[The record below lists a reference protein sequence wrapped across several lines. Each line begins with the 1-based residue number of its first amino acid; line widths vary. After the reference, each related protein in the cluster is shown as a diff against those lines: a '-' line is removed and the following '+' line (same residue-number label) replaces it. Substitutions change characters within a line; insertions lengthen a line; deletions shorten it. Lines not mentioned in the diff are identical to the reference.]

1 MSLFKNF
8 DVAGSAMSAQ
18 SARLNL
24 TASNMANATTIAG
37 SPDEA
42 YRSRH
47 PVFQSIYDEATNGSA
62 VSVQMIGVVEDQ
74 RQPLAQYQ
82 PGHPLADE
90 QGFVYAPNVN
100 VVEEMVNM
108 MSASRSFQSNVEI
121 VNTTRQMLQR
131 TLTMGE

>member
-74 RQPLAQYQ
+74 RQPLAQFQ

>member
-18 SARLNL
+18 SLRLNL
-24 TASNMANATTIAG
+24 TASNMANASTIAG
-37 SPDEA
+37 SADEA
-42 YRSRH
+42 YRARH
-47 PVFQSIYDEATNGSA
+47 PVFQSVFDEATKGAA
-62 VSVQMIGVVEDQ
+62 VSVHMVDVVEDQ
-74 RQPLAQYQ
+74 REALAQYQ

-90 QGFVYAPNVN
+90 QGFVYSPNVN

-121 VNTTRQMLQR
+121 LNTTRQMLQR

>member
-18 SARLNL
+18 SLRLNL
-24 TASNMANATTIAG
+24 TASNMANANTIAG
-37 SPDEA
+37 SADDA
-42 YRSRH
+42 YRARH
-47 PVFQSIYDEATNGSA
+47 PVFQSVFDEATNGTA
-62 VSVQMIGVVEDQ
+62 VSVHMVDVVEDQ
-74 RQPLAQYQ
+74 REALAQYQ

-90 QGFVYAPNVN
+90 QGFVYSPNVN

-108 MSASRSFQSNVEI
+108 MSASRNFQSNVEI
-121 VNTTRQMLQR
+121 LNTTRQMLQR